1 MQREAQPAHFF
12 LGAAN
17 AAIDRRRAAQRAAEL
32 RPPGAAAGVGVAPGA
47 YIGQLVTSNAQM
59 PRHLSDEEF
68 LHHLEASILQ
78 THGCCMCFLV
88 LCHNAK

>member
-32 RPPGAAAGVGVAPGA
+32 RPPGASAGVGVAPGA
-47 YIGQLVTSNAQM
+47 YIGQLVTSDAQT

-68 LHHLEASILQ
+68 LHHLEVSILQ
-78 THGCCMCFLV
+78 ICHACMRFLV
-88 LCHNAK
+88 LCQHTE

>member
-1 MQREAQPAHFF
+1 MQREAQPAHFY

-32 RPPGAAAGVGVAPGA
+32 RPPGTSAGVGVAPGA
-47 YIGQLVTSNAQM
+47 YIGQLVTSDAQT

-68 LHHLEASILQ
+68 LHHLEASFWTTYDLRMHFLLQ
-78 THGCCMCFLV
+78 C
-88 LCHNAK
+88 